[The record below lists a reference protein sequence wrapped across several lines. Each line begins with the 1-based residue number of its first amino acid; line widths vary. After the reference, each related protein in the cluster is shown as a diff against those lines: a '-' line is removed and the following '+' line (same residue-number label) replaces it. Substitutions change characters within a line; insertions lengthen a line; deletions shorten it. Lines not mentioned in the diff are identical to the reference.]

1 MHVYL
6 LILGVILLALIV
18 NLPLGYYRQA
28 CEKFTFAWY
37 FYVHISIPLI
47 IFVRVKCGF
56 GWQVIPFTIGGAV
69 IGQIIGG
76 RIRRRLDG
84 AG

>member
-28 CEKFTFAWY
+28 CDKFTFAWY

-47 IFVRVKCGF
+47 IFIRVKCGF
-56 GWQVIPFTIGGAV
+56 GWQIIPFTIGGAV

>member
-28 CEKFTFAWY
+28 CDKFTFAWY

-47 IFVRVKCGF
+47 IFIRVKCGF
-56 GWQVIPFTIGGAV
+56 GWQIIPFTIGGAV

-84 AG
+84 AR